1 MGTPAQDS
9 ANAKNAKKS
18 TGPRTLIGLNRTRLN
33 NLKHGMRAA
42 IALLPDEDATKFKQ
56 RIIDWVAVM
65 KPRNRLELY
74 LAERAVYLSWQLD
87 RASRAQSAN
96 LCMKAFSAAKE
107 REDRVKQ
114 EVADLTRRLFRIS
127 SGRTNAVANVGSV
140 RGLARDPWPGAFDDA
155 EHPALL
161 VGQLESTRAGCRWL
175 RERWN
180 ELGTILEEGRTWLGS
195 DRFKAIR
202 LLRIHPIDILDA
214 PELTA
219 LLQACQ
225 VLDPRAGDLVDG
237 MLEGLV
243 PADSARSFERLFEG
257 RTDRPAPPDQA
268 AARQQ
273 LLEVV
278 RREIAKLEARI
289 ERHQKQDEVEAS
301 LLQDRLAFDG
311 SPDGEMLR
319 RYEITCS
326 ELLFRILDDL
336 SKGRVEKRSRS
347 AASSAEHRA
356 VSPTWFKQL
365 ADAIDS
371 PAAIDRLDET
381 DIRGAF
387 DQACTMVPANGSP
400 SSASEHTAKAQRILQ
415 DEAMSAMLA
424 GPHLDGRRENVGA
437 SPVRDHRIA
446 KQVKTASEKKAQIT
460 PT

>member
-1 MGTPAQDS
+1 M
-9 ANAKNAKKS
+9 
-18 TGPRTLIGLNRTRLN
+18 
-33 NLKHGMRAA
+33 
-42 IALLPDEDATKFKQ
+42 
-56 RIIDWVAVM
+56 VA
-65 KPRNRLELY
+65 
-74 LAERAVYLSWQLD
+74 
-87 RASRAQSAN
+87 
-96 LCMKAFSAAKE
+96 
-107 REDRVKQ
+107 
-114 EVADLTRRLFRIS
+114 
-127 SGRTNAVANVGSV
+127 
-140 RGLARDPWPGAFDDA
+140 RG
-155 EHPALL
+155 
-161 VGQLESTRAGCRWL
+161 
-175 RERWN
+175 WN

-202 LLRIHPIDILDA
+202 LLRIHPIEILDA

-225 VLDPRAGDLVDG
+225 VLDPRAGNLVDG

-257 RTDRPAPPDQA
+257 RTDRPAPSDQA

-347 AASSAEHRA
+347 AASSAERRA

-365 ADAIDS
+365 AAAIDS

-400 SSASEHTAKAQRILQ
+400 SSASEHTAKAQRIL
-415 DEAMSAMLA
+415 A
-424 GPHLDGRRENVGA
+424 GRSD
-437 SPVRDHRIA
+437 VRDARRAPPRRPPRERRGESGARPPHREAGQDREREEDSNHTQLTSGREPAVSGWIRA
-446 KQVKTASEKKAQIT
+446 KR
-460 PT
+460 